1 MYSEMLHQL
10 YHRIQ
15 TVISIACLLPLGFS
29 ALQLKH
35 PLVRGVTCCHF
46 PRYFSINI
54 NSDMIDSDNWVNQPT
69 PTAIAN
75 DDIDSFAG
83 VNNNIMLESESILS
97 RTNRNEVFTVD
108 ELVSLQNSFHNLA
121 SLANLELDY
130 EQLTHF
136 AKRVVHLS
144 FKQSFSRTEEA
155 ARDLRMILPMPG
167 TDPFKQMFHR
177 VLTDGGW
184 DRAFQY
190 ASARSQLSSEG
201 LTTTTFQSSLE
212 AAPMKYKPWA
222 VLVTGL
228 NGIRKTTSINA
239 PWFRTILYE
248 ALSAQLVHTDITID
262 DLPIGSNSFFRQLD
276 FIVATVANSE
286 FKRLYGLQ
294 DVNSYATLKN
304 AIFARYRNLAEICG
318 KWLTI
323 DCYLCMEDYSHHAY
337 VD

>member
-1 MYSEMLHQL
+1 MLHQL
-10 YHRIQ
+10 YHRILAV
-15 TVISIACLLPLGFS
+15 TSIAWLLLLGFS

-35 PLVRGVTCCHF
+35 PLVRGVTCCHYHF
-46 PRYFSINI
+46 PRYFSSNS
-54 NSDMIDSDNWVNQPT
+54 NSDMMDSDNWVNQPT

-75 DDIDSFAG
+75 DDIDSFTG
-83 VNNNIMLESESILS
+83 VNNRIMLESESILG
-97 RTNRNEVFTVD
+97 RTNRNEVFTID
-108 ELVSLQNSFHNLA
+108 ELVSLQNSFRNLA
-121 SLANLELDY
+121 SLANLDLDY

-136 AKRVVHLS
+136 AKRVIHLS
-144 FKQSFSRTEEA
+144 FKQSFNRTEEA

-190 ASARSQLSSEG
+190 ASVRSQLSSEG
-201 LTTTTFQSSLE
+201 LTTTSESSLE
-212 AAPMKYKPWA
+212 AAAMKYKPWA

-294 DVNSYATLKN
+294 DVHSYATLKN

-318 KWLTI
+318 KWFTI
-323 DCYLCMEDYSHHAY
+323 DCYLSMKDYSHHDGY

>member
-1 MYSEMLHQL
+1 MM
-10 YHRIQ
+10 
-15 TVISIACLLPLGFS
+15 
-29 ALQLKH
+29 
-35 PLVRGVTCCHF
+35 
-46 PRYFSINI
+46 
-54 NSDMIDSDNWVNQPT
+54 DSDNWVNQPT

-75 DDIDSFAG
+75 DNIDSSTG
-83 VNNNIMLESESILS
+83 VNNSIMLESESILG

-108 ELVSLQNSFHNLA
+108 ELVSLQNSFRNLA

-167 TDPFKQMFHR
+167 TNPFKQMFHR

-184 DRAFQY
+184 DRALQY
-190 ASARSQLSSEG
+190 ASARSQQLSSEG
-201 LTTTTFQSSLE
+201 WTTTSQSSLE
-212 AAPMKYKPWA
+212 AVAMKYKPWA

-239 PWFRTILYE
+239 PWFKTILYE

-318 KWLTI
+318 KWLQI
-323 DCYLCMEDYSHHAY
+323 DCYLCMKDYSHHGCA
-337 VD
+337 D

>member
-1 MYSEMLHQL
+1 MM
-10 YHRIQ
+10 
-15 TVISIACLLPLGFS
+15 
-29 ALQLKH
+29 
-35 PLVRGVTCCHF
+35 
-46 PRYFSINI
+46 
-54 NSDMIDSDNWVNQPT
+54 DSDNWVNQPT

-75 DDIDSFAG
+75 DNIDSSTG
-83 VNNNIMLESESILS
+83 VNNSIMLESESILG

-108 ELVSLQNSFHNLA
+108 ELVSLQNSFRNLA

-144 FKQSFSRTEEA
+144 FKQSFRRTEEA

-167 TDPFKQMFHR
+167 TNPFKQMFHR

-190 ASARSQLSSEG
+190 ASARSQQLSSEMW
-201 LTTTTFQSSLE
+201 TTTSQLSLE

-318 KWLTI
+318 MWLPI
-323 DCYLCMEDYSHHAY
+323 DCYLCSIIIMLMLIDIIVVMRSNYHPL
-337 VD
+337 